1 MKKITFLTVALF
13 LLISVKIT
21 AQEDTARECTIKY
34 NLFKGDY
41 QSKKYDEAYTN
52 WIFLMAE
59 A

>member
-13 LLISVKIT
+13 LLISVKLT

-41 QSKKYDEAYTN
+41 QSKKYD
-52 WIFLMAE
+52 
-59 A
+59 